1 MGEAAVVH
9 AHHCPRCGRT
19 WGLALFRQLP
29 DLGTQRVQYRADGE
43 VRVKYVRRRRCT
55 CGQEITQS
63 EAL

>member
-9 AHHCPRCGRT
+9 SHKCPRCGRV
-19 WGLALFRQLP
+19 WSLELFRQLP
-29 DLGTQRVQYRADGE
+29 DLGTKRTPYREDGE

-55 CGQEITQS
+55 CGQEIQQS